1 LGIDNYFANTLPE
14 NKAQLVEQLQG
25 AGRAICFVGDGI
37 NDSIAL
43 KKANVSVSLRGAT
56 SVAMDTA
63 QVVLMDAT
71 LTQLPLLFQLA
82 DEMKQNLKTTQTLA
96 IVPNLGI
103 WAGVFFLHLG
113 ILGAA
118 AIFEVSLWAGIANA
132 MRPLFTYQEKA
143 KE

>member
-1 LGIDNYFANTLPE
+1 
-14 NKAQLVEQLQG
+14 
-25 AGRAICFVGDGI
+25 
-37 NDSIAL
+37 
-43 KKANVSVSLRGAT
+43 
-56 SVAMDTA
+56 
-63 QVVLMDAT
+63 
-71 LTQLPLLFQLA
+71 
-82 DEMKQNLKTTQTLA
+82 
-96 IVPNLGI
+96 VPNLGI